1 MILPVIR
8 GSIDGADCESCPL
21 SIAGLPSKPVVAI
34 GPEDPAFIVVG
45 EGPGKFEQVRGEP
58 LVGPTGQ
65 VVMQILG
72 KIGRRRDEVW
82 LTNATLCMPA
92 SGQDET
98 VRERAAQACSG
109 RLKAELARMP
119 GKPIFSLGAVA
130 ARALIPKETLDA
142 IEPPDAPKAI
152 RKAQKLRQQ
161 PTLKNAIARRKMINK
176 LAESQLKKLIRHL
189 RTSLITEHKVRHR
202 ARPSE
207 NYLQQEIARVQGK
220 LEVKARENAI
230 KLVELRAKERELKK
244 KADAANPK
252 PKKPKKPKRAKITDI
267 CGTLFDVDVD
277 GSGVR
282 PLIPGIHP
290 AAILRG
296 GGASIGGSHTPDMA
310 FVNLVYDALK
320 INSLSRGKDIRLK
333 LDIDYELFDQARA
346 VELFMAVYRSA
357 IAEGAVSIDLETYVD
372 DPDRHHALMAYMAR
386 IRVIGFSTDEMSISL
401 DWDLLPPFVHS
412 LIQVLLAETETT
424 YHNGLYDRT
433 VLRNYGFLMGPKWFD
448 TLLAHHAAFPG
459 NAHRL
464 QVVAAQFYG
473 VTPWKSEFRN
483 AEETPEKLAIYNA
496 RDTGATHALRGPLI
510 NAMSKTKTRQV
521 FDLDLAMSDVASHM
535 HLAGMPVDREVNSDL
550 LATFSRNV
558 EESRRHVEDIARDPK
573 LRERVWH
580 HLAVQEAV
588 KKRKLDPDDLEQR
601 YQIRL
606 AAMKNDPDWKWKI
619 GSGRHIA
626 ALLQAMDVALVAV
639 TASGQISTQKE
650 VLESLTDVEV
660 VRDILTHRENDKLNS
675 TFVWGMFDRFDAKT
689 GEILCHGFC
698 DLFDRAHP
706 IWTIHKI
713 SGRWASSWPVVSNVP
728 KDKWKKVVEHALTIL
743 LAKCADR
750 GIAIP
755 DRKDIQGKLFPFELD
770 GQRYRM
776 AKLDGSISKLV
787 RPNLRRQIRARKGR
801 KLVGFDFAQVE
812 ARVIALISGDPF
824 LCAIFAENRDP
835 HIECARIIW
844 QNFDKLDEDT
854 RKQLRE
860 NVKNIEYGAMYMAQL
875 ETLHKTM
882 LKAGN
887 MIRIEDLAVA
897 IKKLLHAMAG
907 VVAWQ
912 QATIRMASV
921 PPYEIKSHVRGR
933 RRVWPMGQAE
943 GPEAVNAGVQ
953 FTASD
958 LMNEG
963 MMKFFPRLLEYKE
976 AYAIAQ
982 IHDAAVFD
990 VWEDDAHAIAKD
1002 IGECF
1007 STEIERDGRRI
1018 PFPVEVR
1025 IGDDWSQV

>member
-1 MILPVIR
+1 MVR
-8 GSIDGADCESCPL
+8 GTLDGADCESCPL
-21 SIAGLPSKPVVAI
+21 AVAGMPKKPITGI
-34 GPEDPAFIVVG
+34 GPDEPAFIIVG
-45 EGPGKFEQVRGEP
+45 EGPGKFEEVRGEP
-58 LVGPTGQ
+58 FVGPTGQ

-92 SGQDET
+92 YGQDEA

-109 RLKAELARMP
+109 RLKRELAQWP
-119 GKPIFSLGAVA
+119 GKPVFSLGAVA
-130 ARALIPKETLDA
+130 ARALIPKDVLDA

-152 RKAQKLRQQ
+152 RKSQKLRQQ
-161 PTLKNAIARRKMINK
+161 PTLKNALARRKRISK
-176 LAESQLKKLIRHL
+176 LAESQLKKLIQHV
-189 RTSLITEHKVRHR
+189 RTSLITEHKVKHR

-207 NYLQQEIARVQGK
+207 NYLQAEVARVQGK
-220 LEVKARENAI
+220 LEVKARETAI
-230 KLVELRAKERELKK
+230 KLVELKSKEAELKK
-244 KADAANPK
+244 KSAAAK

-267 CGTLFDVDVD
+267 CGTLFDIDVD
-277 GSGVR
+277 GTGIR

-296 GGASIGGSHTPDMA
+296 GGASINGSHTPDMA
-310 FVNLVYDALK
+310 FVNLIYDALK
-320 INSLSRGKDIRLK
+320 INSLARGKDIRLK
-333 LDIDYELFDQARA
+333 LDIDYELFDQTRA

-357 IAEGAVSIDLETYVD
+357 IAEGACSIDLETYVD
-372 DPDRHHALMAYMAR
+372 DPDRHSALMAYVAR
-386 IRVIGFSTDEMSISL
+386 IRVIGFSTAEMSISL

-433 VLRNYGFLMGPKWFD
+433 VLRNYGFLMGPRWFD

-459 NAHRL
+459 NAHKL
-464 QVVAAQFYG
+464 QIVAAQFYG

-483 AEETPEKLAIYNA
+483 TEETPEKLAIYNA

-510 NAMSKTKTRQV
+510 NAMKKTNTTQV
-521 FDLDLAMSDVASHM
+521 FDLDRAMSDVAGRM

-558 EESRRHVEDIARDPK
+558 DESRRHVEDIARDPK

-580 HLAVQEAV
+580 HLAVQQAV

-606 AAMKNDPDWKWKI
+606 SAMKADPDWKWKI
-619 GSGRHIA
+619 GSGKHIA
-626 ALLQAMDVALVAV
+626 ALLQAMDIALVAM
-639 TASGQISTQKE
+639 TASGQVSTQKE
-650 VLESLTDVEV
+650 VLESLVENAI
-660 VRDILTHRENDKLNS
+660 VRDILIFRENDKLNS
-675 TFVWGMFDRFDAKT
+675 TFVVPMFDRYDRA
-689 GEILCHGFC
+689 GELAVHGFC
-698 DLFDRAHP
+698 DIYDRAHP

-728 KDKWKKVVEHALTIL
+728 KDKWKKIIEHALTIL
-743 LAKCADR
+743 LAKAKDR
-750 GIAIP
+750 GVIVP
-755 DRKDIQGKLFPFELD
+755 DRKEIEGKLAFFGLD
-770 GQRYRM
+770 GDRYRI

-787 RPNLRRQIRARKGR
+787 RPNLRKQIRVRKGR
-801 KLVGFDFAQVE
+801 KLVGFDFGQIE

-897 IKKLLHAMAG
+897 IRKLLHAMAG

-912 QATIRMASV
+912 QATIRLASV

-958 LMNEG
+958 IMNEG
-963 MMKFFPRLLEYKE
+963 MMKFMPMLMNYRE
-976 AYAIAQ
+976 ADPIAQ
-982 IHDAAVFD
+982 IHDAAVFEC
-990 VWEDDAHAIAKD
+990 WEDDAHAIARD
-1002 IGECF
+1002 IKTAFE
-1007 STEIERDGRRI
+1007 TEIERDGRRI
-1018 PFPVEVR
+1018 PFPVDVK